1 MSKVLQLRSER
12 AELNTQLQALA
23 KIEAD
28 GGSLNA
34 EQLQDFTSLEAQIA
48 DLTAKITRAEAAEK
62 SAALAAVPVEEGAQ
76 GAQSPPAQGRIGATV
91 ADKPVPGAKMA
102 QMVRLLA
109 AAQGNQQVA
118 AELAKQ
124 GNYGPDVHMALSTVT
139 PGAGGVLVPTNFAAD
154 IIEALRPT
162 SVLRKMGVT
171 SLPLHNGNLTMPRIT
186 GNTVVTY
193 IGTETDIPLT
203 GMTFGDTKLSAK
215 KAAALVP
222 IANDLLR
229 MSGINQRVDSLVAN
243 DLVVSMGLSE
253 DLHFIRADGSG
264 VLPKGLRHWAIPQ
277 HIVDAP
283 AVAGITLQAID
294 LFLGGLMLRIET
306 ANVMMSSCG
315 WLMHPRTLR
324 WLQSLRDGNGNKAY
338 PEIEQG
344 LLKGYHV
351 GLSNQIPVNLGADG
365 DESEIYFVNFADMMI
380 GEDMDLVIDF
390 SKEAA
395 YKDANGDMVSAFQ
408 RDQTLVRVIAKHDFG
423 PRHVECIA
431 IGIKVKWGA
440 GM

>member
-12 AELNTQLQALA
+12 AELNTKLQALA
-23 KIEAD
+23 KLEAD
-28 GGSLNA
+28 GTNLSA
-34 EQLQDFTSLEAQIA
+34 EQLQEFTSLEAQIA
-48 DLTAKITRAEAAEK
+48 DLSAKISRAEAAEK
-62 SAALAAVPVEEGAQ
+62 SAALSAVPVDEGAQ
-76 GAQSPPAQGRIGATV
+76 GVQGPPSSRMHGGDGKEHI
-91 ADKPVPGAKMA
+91 PGAKMA

-109 AAQGNQQVA
+109 AAQGNQQA
-118 AELAKQ
+118 AAQMAKD
-124 GNYGPDVHMALSTVT
+124 GNFGSDVQMALSTVT
-139 PGAGGVLVPTNFAAD
+139 PGAGGVLVPTNFASD
-154 IIEALRPT
+154 VIEALRPT

-171 SLPLHNGNLTMPRIT
+171 SLPLNNGNLTMPRIT
-186 GNTVVTY
+186 GSTVVTY
-193 IGTETDIPLT
+193 IGTEQDIPLT

-222 IANDLLR
+222 VSNDLLR
-229 MSGINQRVDSLVAN
+229 MSGVNPRVDSLVAN
-243 DLVVSMGLSE
+243 DLTVSMGLSE

-264 VLPKGLRHWAIPQ
+264 VLPKGLRHWAIAQ
-277 HIVDAP
+277 HVLPAP
-283 AVAGITLQAID
+283 ATPNLQQID

-306 ANVMMSSCG
+306 ANVMMTSCG

-338 PEIEQG
+338 PEIDQG
-344 LLKGYHV
+344 QLKGYPV
-351 GLSNQIPVNLGADG
+351 GLSNQIPVNLGDAG

-395 YKDANGDMVSAFQ
+395 YKDAGGNMVSAFQ

-423 PRHVECIA
+423 PRHVECITV
-431 IGIKVKWGA
+431 GVGVKWGA

>member
-1 MSKVLQLRSER
+1 MSLVLQMRSER
-12 AELNTQLQALA
+12 AELNTKLQALA
-23 KIEAD
+23 KIEST
-28 GGSLNA
+28 GGSLSS
-34 EQLQDFTSLEAQIA
+34 EQLQEFTTLESQIA
-48 DLTAKITRAEAAEK
+48 DLSAKITRAEQAEK
-62 SAALAAVPVEEGAQ
+62 SAALSAVPVDEGAQ
-76 GAQSPPAQGRIGATV
+76 GAHSPPAGRIEGPYAE
-91 ADKPVPGAKMA
+91 KQKPGAKMA

-109 AAQGNQQVA
+109 AAQGNQQA
-118 AELAKQ
+118 AAQMAKD
-124 GNYGPDVHMALSTVT
+124 GNYGADVFMALSTVT

-154 IIEALRPT
+154 VIEGLRPT
-162 SVLRKMGVT
+162 SVVRRMGVT
-171 SLPLHNGNLTMPRIT
+171 SLPLNNGNLTMPRIT

-193 IGTETDIPLT
+193 IGTEQDIPLT
-203 GMTFGDTKLSAK
+203 GMTFADTKLSAK

-222 IANDLLR
+222 VSNDLLR
-229 MSGINQRVDSLVAN
+229 MSGVNPRVDSIVAN

-253 DLHFIRADGSG
+253 DLHFIRSDGSG
-264 VLPKGLRHWAIPQ
+264 VLPKGLRHWAIAQ
-277 HIVDAP
+277 HVLPAP
-283 AVAGITLQAID
+283 ATPNLEQID

-306 ANVMMSSCG
+306 ANVQMTSCG

-338 PEIEQG
+338 PEIDQG
-344 LLKGYHV
+344 MLKGYAV
-351 GLSNQIPVNLGADG
+351 GLSNQIPVNLGLDG

-395 YKDANGDMVSAFQ
+395 YKDAGGNMVSAFQ

-431 IGIKVKWGA
+431 VGTAVKWGA

>member
-1 MSKVLQLRSER
+1 MSNVLQLRSER
-12 AELNTQLQALA
+12 AELNTKLQALA
-23 KIEAD
+23 KLEA
-28 GGSLNA
+28 GGTNLSA
-34 EQLQDFTSLEAQIA
+34 EQLQEFTSLEAQIA
-48 DLTAKITRAEAAEK
+48 DLSAKISRAEAAEK
-62 SAALAAVPVEEGAQ
+62 SAALSAVPVDEGAQ
-76 GAQSPPAQGRIGATV
+76 GVQSPPSSRMHGGAG
-91 ADKPVPGAKMA
+91 KEHIPGAKMA

-109 AAQGNQQVA
+109 AAQGNQQA
-118 AELAKQ
+118 AAQMAKD
-124 GNYGPDVHMALSTVT
+124 GNFGSDVQMALSTVT
-139 PGAGGVLVPTNFAAD
+139 PGAGGVLVPTNFASD
-154 IIEALRPT
+154 VIEALRPT

-171 SLPLHNGNLTMPRIT
+171 SLPLNNGNLTMPRIT

-193 IGTETDIPLT
+193 IGTEQDIPLT

-222 IANDLLR
+222 VSNDLLR
-229 MSGINQRVDSLVAN
+229 MSGVNPRVDSLVAN
-243 DLVVSMGLSE
+243 DLTVSMGLSE

-264 VLPKGLRHWAIPQ
+264 VLPKGLRHWAIAQ
-277 HIVDAP
+277 HVLTAP
-283 AVAGITLQAID
+283 ANPDLAGID

-306 ANVMMSSCG
+306 ANVMMTSCG

-338 PEIEQG
+338 PEIDQG
-344 LLKGYHV
+344 QLKGYPV
-351 GLSNQIPVNLGADG
+351 GLSNQIPVNLGDLG

-395 YKDANGDMVSAFQ
+395 YKDGGGNMVSAFQ

-423 PRHVECIA
+423 PRHVECITV
-431 IGIKVKWGA
+431 GVGVKWGA

>member
-1 MSKVLQLRSER
+1 MSLVLQMRSER
-12 AELNTQLQALA
+12 AELNNKLQALA
-23 KIEAD
+23 KIEAT
-28 GGSLNA
+28 GGSLSA
-34 EQLQDFTSLEAQIA
+34 EQLAEFTSLESQIA
-48 DLTAKITRAEAAEK
+48 DLSAKLSRAEAAEK

-76 GAQSPPAQGRIGATV
+76 SPPASRMHGGDGKEQI
-91 ADKPVPGAKMA
+91 PGAKMA

-109 AAQGNQQVA
+109 AAQGNQQA
-118 AELAKQ
+118 AAQMAKD
-124 GNYGPDVHMALSTVT
+124 GNFGSDVQMALSTVT
-139 PGAGGVLVPTNFAAD
+139 PGAGGVLVPTNFASD
-154 IIEALRPT
+154 VIEALRPT

-171 SLPLHNGNLTMPRIT
+171 SLPLNNGNLSMPRIT

-193 IGTETDIPLT
+193 IGTEQDIPLT

-222 IANDLLR
+222 VSNDLLR
-229 MSGINQRVDSLVAN
+229 MSGVNPRVDSLVAN
-243 DLVVSMGLSE
+243 DLTVSMGLSE

-264 VLPKGLRHWAIPQ
+264 VLPKGLRHWAIAQ
-277 HIVDAP
+277 HVIPAP
-283 AVAGITLQAID
+283 VNPDLAAID

-306 ANVMMSSCG
+306 ANVMMNSCG

-338 PEIEQG
+338 PEIDQK
-344 LLKGYHV
+344 LLKGYPV
-351 GLSNQIPVNLGADG
+351 GLSNQIPVNLGDDG
-365 DESEIYFVNFADMMI
+365 NESEIYFVNFADMMI

-395 YKDANGDMVSAFQ
+395 YKDASGNMVSAFQ

-423 PRHVECIA
+423 PRHVECITV
-431 IGIKVKWGA
+431 GVGVKWGA

>member
-1 MSKVLQLRSER
+1 MSLVLKLRSER
-12 AELNTQLQALA
+12 AELNTKLQALA
-23 KIEAD
+23 KMEAD
-28 GGSLNA
+28 GASLSA
-34 EQLQDFTSLEAQIA
+34 EQLAEFTSLESQIS
-48 DLTAKITRAEAAEK
+48 DLSAKLSRAESAEK
-62 SAALAAVPVEEGAQ
+62 SAALSAVPVNEGAQ
-76 GAQSPPAQGRIGATV
+76 GAQSPPASRMHGGDGKEHI
-91 ADKPVPGAKMA
+91 PGAKMA

-109 AAQGNQQVA
+109 AAQGNQQA
-118 AELAKQ
+118 AAQMAKD
-124 GNYGPDVHMALSTVT
+124 GDFGSDVQMALSTVT

-154 IIEALRPT
+154 VIESLRPT

-171 SLPLHNGNLTMPRIT
+171 SLPLNNGNLTMPRIT

-193 IGTETDIPLT
+193 IGTEQDIPLT

-222 IANDLLR
+222 VSNDLLR
-229 MSGINQRVDSLVAN
+229 MSGVNPRVDSLVAN
-243 DLVVSMGLSE
+243 DLTVSMGLSE

-264 VLPKGLRHWAIPQ
+264 VLPKGLRHWAIAQ
-277 HIVDAP
+277 HVLPAPVDPDLA
-283 AVAGITLQAID
+283 AID

-306 ANVMMSSCG
+306 ANVMMASCG

-338 PEIEQG
+338 PEIDRM
-344 LLKGYHV
+344 LLKGYPV
-351 GLSNQIPVNLGADG
+351 GLSNQIPVNLGDDG
-365 DESEIYFVNFADMMI
+365 NESEIYFVNFADMMI

-395 YKDANGDMVSAFQ
+395 YKDGAGNMVSAFQ

-423 PRHVECIA
+423 PRHVECITV
-431 IGIKVKWGA
+431 GVGVKWGA